1 MSMCHRCG
9 EHRSH
14 CICTPSKSELK
25 RRAAMG
31 APERMPLSERIR
43 AETNSYHERG
53 LYGAWADGVAA
64 LEQER
69 DTPTPEKLEAWGEWF
84 DDPQNPPVIFNA
96 GKYRPGPLTA
106 GFVLR
111 EIARALADEG
121 E

>member
-1 MSMCHRCG
+1 
-9 EHRSH
+9 
-14 CICTPSKSELK
+14 
-25 RRAAMG
+25 MG
-31 APERMPLSERIR
+31 APERTPLWDEMTR
-43 AETNSYHERG
+43 AEQYDEYLR
-53 LYGAWADGVAA
+53 LRAEVAA